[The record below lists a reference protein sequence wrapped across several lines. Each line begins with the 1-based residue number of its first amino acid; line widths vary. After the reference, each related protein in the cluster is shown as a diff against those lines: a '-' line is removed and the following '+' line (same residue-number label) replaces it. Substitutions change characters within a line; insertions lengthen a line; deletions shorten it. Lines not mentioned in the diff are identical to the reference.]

1 MSFSLVNILG
11 TMPEIYLTFFGCVIL
26 ILDTMIPNEK
36 RSWLA
41 YFTIASLLFAMI
53 ASYGLNG
60 KGLPLYQGLYIIDPF
75 SNFFKMIIYVAA
87 IITILFSLPYLD
99 REDIHIGEYY
109 AFILFSTV
117 GMMVMVSAGDLITL
131 FLGIELMSLCFYV
144 MVGLKRGSHRSV
156 EASFK
161 YFLLGAFSAAIF
173 LFGIS
178 FLYGATGTET
188 ISGIAAF
195 VANPGSLKP
204 MVLLGI
210 VLTLVG
216 FAFKIS
222 AAPFHMWTPDVYE
235 GAPTVVTGF
244 MATASKIAAFGVFL
258 RVFWVSFSA
267 DKMDWNLLIIILS
280 ILSMLVGN
288 LVALRQ
294 TNIKRMLAYSSIGHA
309 GYASMALL
317 QPNRESLFAL
327 MFYVFVYMFM
337 TLGAFGIVL
346 MLRKS
351 GEEGEEISDLLG
363 LYKRH
368 PIAAFTMLVF
378 MFSLAGIPPFG
389 GFLAKFYI
397 FFAVIHA
404 GYAWLAVVGIIFA
417 AIGAFYY
424 LRIVM
429 LMYMK
434 DPEASVEFTSSS
446 MGRIGLLLTAGMT
459 VFLGVYPTPFV
470 EYIKSSLA
478 IFIP

>member
-41 YFTIASLLFAMI
+41 YFTIASLIFAMI

-216 FAFKIS
+216 FAYT
-222 AAPFHMWTPDVYE
+222 M
-235 GAPTVVTGF
+235 
-244 MATASKIAAFGVFL
+244 
-258 RVFWVSFSA
+258 
-267 DKMDWNLLIIILS
+267 
-280 ILSMLVGN
+280 
-288 LVALRQ
+288 
-294 TNIKRMLAYSSIGHA
+294 
-309 GYASMALL
+309 
-317 QPNRESLFAL
+317 QPE
-327 MFYVFVYMFM
+327 
-337 TLGAFGIVL
+337 
-346 MLRKS
+346 
-351 GEEGEEISDLLG
+351 
-363 LYKRH
+363 
-368 PIAAFTMLVF
+368 
-378 MFSLAGIPPFG
+378 
-389 GFLAKFYI
+389 
-397 FFAVIHA
+397 
-404 GYAWLAVVGIIFA
+404 
-417 AIGAFYY
+417 
-424 LRIVM
+424 
-429 LMYMK
+429 
-434 DPEASVEFTSSS
+434 
-446 MGRIGLLLTAGMT
+446 
-459 VFLGVYPTPFV
+459 
-470 EYIKSSLA
+470 
-478 IFIP
+478 

>member
-11 TMPEIYLTFFGCVIL
+11 TMPEIYLTFFGCIIL
-26 ILDTMIPNEK
+26 ILDTMVPNEK

-41 YFTIASLLFAMI
+41 YFTIASLVFAMI

-75 SNFFKMIIYVAA
+75 SNFFKMTIYVAA
-87 IITILFSLPYLD
+87 IITVLFSLPYLD
-99 REDIHIGEYY
+99 QEDIHIGEYY

-144 MVGLKRGSHRSV
+144 MVGLKRGSERSV

-188 ISGIAAF
+188 LSGIAAF
-195 VANPGSLKP
+195 AANPGSLKP
-204 MVLLGI
+204 MILLGI

-258 RVFWVSFSA
+258 RVFWVSFSS
-267 DKMDWNLLIIILS
+267 DRHDWNILIIVLS
-280 ILSMLVGN
+280 ILSMMVGN
-288 LVALRQ
+288 VVALRQ

-309 GYASMALL
+309 GYAAMALL
-317 QPNRESLFAL
+317 LPNRESLFAL

-351 GEEGEEISDLLG
+351 GVEGEEISDLVG
-363 LYKRH
+363 LHHKH
-368 PIAAFTMLVF
+368 PAAAFLMLIF

-389 GFLAKFYI
+389 GFLAKFYV

-404 GYAWLAVVGIIFA
+404 GYTWLAVIGILFA
-417 AIGAFYY
+417 AIGAYY
-424 LRIVM
+424 YIRIVM
-429 LMYMK
+429 VMYMK
-434 DPEASVEFTSSS
+434 DPETSVDFNISS
-446 MGRIGLLLTAGMT
+446 MGRIGLLLTAGVT
-459 VFLGVYPTPFV
+459 VFLGVYPAPFV

>member
-41 YFTIASLLFAMI
+41 YFTIASLIFAMI

-75 SNFFKMIIYVAA
+75 SNFFKMIIYIAA
-87 IITILFSLPYLD
+87 IITVLFSLPYLD

-144 MVGLKRGSHRSV
+144 MVGLKKGSHRSV

-204 MVLLGI
+204 MILLGI

-244 MATASKIAAFGVFL
+244 MSTASKIAAFGVFL

-267 DKMDWNLLIIILS
+267 DKVDWNLLIVILS

-351 GEEGEEISDLLG
+351 GEEGEDISDLVG
-363 LYKRH
+363 LHKRH

-389 GFLAKFYI
+389 GFLAKFYV

-404 GYAWLAVVGIIFA
+404 GYAWLAVVGIVFA

-434 DPEASVEFTSSS
+434 DPESSVVFNASS

>member
-351 GEEGEEISDLLG
+351 GEEGEEISDFVG

-424 LRIVM
+424 LRLVM

>member
-26 ILDTMIPNEK
+26 ILETMIPNEK

-75 SNFFKMIIYVAA
+75 SNFFKMIIYIAA
-87 IITILFSLPYLD
+87 IITVLFSLPYLD

-144 MVGLKRGSHRSV
+144 MVGLKRSSHRSV

-204 MVLLGI
+204 MILLGI

-244 MATASKIAAFGVFL
+244 MSTASKIAAFGVFL

-267 DKMDWNLLIIILS
+267 DKIDWNMLIIILS

-309 GYASMALL
+309 GYALMALL

-351 GEEGEEISDLLG
+351 GEEGEDISDLLG
-363 LYKRH
+363 LHKRH
-368 PIAAFTMLVF
+368 PVAAFTMLIF

-389 GFLAKFYI
+389 GFLAKFYV

-404 GYAWLAVVGIIFA
+404 GYAWLAVVGIVFA

-434 DPEASVEFTSSS
+434 DPESSVEFNASS
-446 MGRIGLLLTAGMT
+446 MGRIGLILTAGMT

>member
-41 YFTIASLLFAMI
+41 YFTIASLIFAMI

-267 DKMDWNLLIIILS
+267 DKIDWNLLIIILS
-280 ILSMLVGN
+280 VLSMLVGN

-351 GEEGEEISDLLG
+351 GEEGEEISDLVG

>member
-41 YFTIASLLFAMI
+41 YFTIASLIFAMI

-258 RVFWVSFSA
+258 RVFWVAFSA

-280 ILSMLVGN
+280 VLSMLVGN

-351 GEEGEEISDLLG
+351 GEEGEEISDLVG

>member
-41 YFTIASLLFAMI
+41 YFTIASLIFAMI

-280 ILSMLVGN
+280 VLSMLVGN

-351 GEEGEEISDLLG
+351 GEEGEEISDLVG

>member
-41 YFTIASLLFAMI
+41 YFTIASLIFAMI

-75 SNFFKMIIYVAA
+75 SNFFKMIIYIAA
-87 IITILFSLPYLD
+87 IITVLFSLPYLD

-204 MVLLGI
+204 MILLGI

-244 MATASKIAAFGVFL
+244 MSTASKIAAFGVFL

-267 DKMDWNLLIIILS
+267 DKVDWNLLIVILS

-351 GEEGEEISDLLG
+351 GEEGEDISDLVG
-363 LYKRH
+363 LHKRH

-389 GFLAKFYI
+389 GFLAKFYV

-404 GYAWLAVVGIIFA
+404 GYAWLAVVGIVFA

-434 DPEASVEFTSSS
+434 DPESSVVFNASS

>member
-144 MVGLKRGSHRSV
+144 MVGLKKGSHRSV

-195 VANPGSLKP
+195 AANPGSLKP
-204 MVLLGI
+204 MILLGI

-244 MATASKIAAFGVFL
+244 MSTASKIAAFGVFL

-267 DKMDWNLLIIILS
+267 DKIDWNLLVIILS

-309 GYASMALL
+309 GYAAMALL

-351 GEEGEEISDLLG
+351 GEEGEEISDLVG
-363 LYKRH
+363 LHKRH

-389 GFLAKFYI
+389 GFLAKFYV

-404 GYAWLAVVGIIFA
+404 GYAWLAVVGIVFA

-434 DPEASVEFTSSS
+434 DPETSVEFNASS

>member
-417 AIGAFYY
+417 AIGACYY